1 LLKKGEGP
9 LDNKLQHI
17 YNVIMISVSF
27 SWDDLKNKGKQKKHR
42 LSFDEALPADSLALR
57 LKSALKK
64 N

>member
-1 LLKKGEGP
+1 
-9 LDNKLQHI
+9 
-17 YNVIMISVSF
+17 MISFSF